1 MGWGR
6 LGELRSAV
14 SVPNPLRA
22 AWDLL
27 APSGWRL
34 AVTAAQ
40 TREEDGGDREGG
52 AHGWREVVG
61 WCEPK
66 VSFGGERA
74 GPGLRAR
81 PVTEAAQSSPCLL
94 LVV

>member
-1 MGWGR
+1 M
-6 LGELRSAV
+6 
-14 SVPNPLRA
+14 
-22 AWDLL
+22 
-27 APSGWRL
+27 
-34 AVTAAQ
+34 TAAQ
-40 TREEDGGDREGG
+40 APEEDGGDRKGG

-74 GPGLRAR
+74 GPGLHAR
-81 PVTEAAQSSPCLL
+81 PMAEASRSLPCVL